1 MRFLKKLV
9 LFTILVLFAAAAVLG
24 GRLLF
29 NGYQIYRQVTEE
41 VPLSEKVAE
50 IRANPHYTALDDL
63 PQIYK
68 EAVVAVEDSRFYQHG
83 GFDII
88 STARAFFINLRE
100 GELAEGGSTIS
111 QQLAKNMYFTQEKK
125 FLRKAAELFVAF
137 ELERDYSKDE
147 ILELY
152 LNTIYFGS
160 GYYCVYDAAEGYFG
174 KEPSQMTDYESTLL
188 AGIPNAPSV
197 YSLTNSPEL
206 GSHAAENGPGMHG
219 GAGLHHAGAGGRDP
233 CAGRGAAGGAVS
245 APGTDP
251 GAEGRPQD
259 APADPPQ
266 APTGRRML
274 RQTAAGPDRTQDA
287 PADCGAF
294 RPPHSPAG
302 ATGNMGSSPG
312 RQNKPERR

>member
-83 GFDII
+83 GFD
-88 STARAFFINLRE
+88 SFPPRAFFINLRE

-125 FLRKAAELFVAF
+125 ILRKVAELFVAF
-137 ELERDYSKDE
+137 DLERDYTKDE

-206 GSHAAENGPGMHG
+206 AAQRQRTVLECMVDQDYITQEQ
-219 GAGLHHAGAGGRDP
+219 ADAIL
-233 CAGRGAAGGAVS
+233 
-245 APGTDP
+245 
-251 GAEGRPQD
+251 AEGEILPNGEVQ
-259 APADPPQ
+259 Q
-266 APTGRRML
+266 AG
-274 RQTAAGPDRTQDA
+274 
-287 PADCGAF
+287 
-294 RPPHSPAG
+294 
-302 ATGNMGSSPG
+302 
-312 RQNKPERR
+312 EE